1 MDLELPSFTTLALT
15 REGRL
20 LTLAFNR
27 PDALNAF
34 DRAMHD
40 EFPAAL
46 DFASVDEGSDVIV
59 LTGRGRAFSAGG
71 DLAHILDSADHPEKF
86 DHEIAMARRIVETLI
101 GIEKP
106 VVCAMNGH
114 AVGLG
119 ATIALLCDIIYAAEA
134 AKIGDPHVNI
144 GLVAG
149 DGGAIVWPQRIG
161 LTRAKE
167 YLLTGDLITAAEA
180 AVIGL
185 INGVFAAEELAGA
198 VQQLC
203 GKLLSKPQFALRKT
217 KVLANLELRRLAD
230 ELLAPGLDWEAQSV
244 RDPDHREAVVAL
256 MEKREPVFGPKPRS
270 N

>member
-1 MDLELPSFTTLALT
+1 MDQTLPQYATLALT
-15 REGRL
+15 RAGRR

-34 DRAMHD
+34 DRVMHD

-46 DFASVDEGSDVIV
+46 DFAAADEGSDVIV
-59 LTGRGRAFSAGG
+59 LTGRGKAFSAGG
-71 DLAHILDSADHPEKF
+71 DLAHILDSADHPENF

-101 GIEKP
+101 GIDKP

-119 ATIALLCDIIYAAEA
+119 ATIALLCDIIYASERAR
-134 AKIGDPHVNI
+134 IGDPHVNI

-167 YLLTGDLITAAEA
+167 YLLTGELMTAGEA
-180 AVIGL
+180 AGCGL
-185 INGVFAAEELAGA
+185 INRVFAPDELDSA
-198 VQQLC
+198 VAALC
-203 GKLLSKPQFALRKT
+203 AKLLAKPQFALRQT
-217 KVLANLELRRLAD
+217 KALTNLELQRLAGA
-230 ELLAPGLDWEAQSV
+230 LLGPGLAAEARSV
-244 RDPDHREAVVAL
+244 RDPDHREAVLAL
-256 MEKREPVFGPKPRS
+256 IEKREAVFTRTP
-270 N
+270 